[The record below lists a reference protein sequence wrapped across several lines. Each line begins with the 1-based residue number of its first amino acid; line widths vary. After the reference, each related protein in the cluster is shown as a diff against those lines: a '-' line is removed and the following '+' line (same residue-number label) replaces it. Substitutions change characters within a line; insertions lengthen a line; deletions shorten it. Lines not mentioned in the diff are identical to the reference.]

1 MIEALCPTE
10 AETRAVARRLA
21 ALLRPGDVILLTGGL
36 GVGKTSFTGGLASGL
51 GVEEQVLS
59 PSFVFVRQYRTG
71 FLPVV
76 HVDVYRLNSL
86 NEFDDLEVFDLA
98 ENGVLVI
105 EWGDALDGA
114 IPEDNLR
121 VDFTV
126 EPDTSRT
133 LRLIPNG
140 SWIDRDLGSVA

>member
-36 GVGKTSFTGGLASGL
+36 GVGKTLFTGGLASGL

-86 NEFDDLEVFDLA
+86 NEFDDLEVVDLA

-114 IPEDNLR
+114 IPDDHLR

-140 SWIDRDLGSVA
+140 SWTDRDLGSVA